1 MKKTLTTL
9 AFAFAIIST
18 SFAQADAAYTRSL
31 KKMFEA
37 SGTEQTFETAI
48 TQMMGMFKQQ
58 MPDVDASLWDDM
70 EKEFL
75 KTSINDLVE
84 MLAPVYI
91 KIKIKYMYM
100 YMTQEDLDE
109 MIRFYQSPVG
119 KKFAK
124 NTPLI
129 MQESMQVGEQWG
141 QQIGVKMEQRL
152 KEKGY

>member
-1 MKKTLTTL
+1 MKKTLITL

-91 KIKIKYMYM
+91 K

-141 QQIGVKMEQRL
+141 QQIGIKMEQRL

>member
-58 MPDVDASLWDDM
+58 MPDVDASLWGDM

-91 KIKIKYMYM
+91 K

>member
-1 MKKTLTTL
+1 MKKTLITL

-91 KIKIKYMYM
+91 K

>member
-91 KIKIKYMYM
+91 K

>member
-1 MKKTLTTL
+1 MKKTLTTF

-91 KIKIKYMYM
+91 K

>member
-91 KIKIKYMYM
+91 K

-141 QQIGVKMEQRL
+141 QQIGIKMEQRL